1 MKFNLPI
8 FIGTLILFGA
18 IIAAYLLGYMLS
30 QLIRGFLPVDV
41 LTFSITLFLFVA
53 IAILIYVL
61 LELVKKQ
68 QSPPLPRETSPQP
81 IEKSLEEPFVRRRR
95 VIPPN
100 RCLADSELQNKLIQM
115 LSGDRAAAERL
126 VDRVRTNHPS
136 RTENW
141 YWQRAIDDLERDR
154 R

>member
-1 MKFNLPI
+1 MRFNLPI

-18 IIAAYLLGYMLS
+18 IVAAYQLGYMLS

-41 LTFSITLFLFVA
+41 LTFSITLFLLVA

-61 LELVKKQ
+61 LEFLKKQ
-68 QSPPLPRETSPQP
+68 QSPPLPRETSHQP

-95 VIPPN
+95 VLQHRSLP
-100 RCLADSELQNKLIQM
+100 DSELQNKLIQM

-126 VDRVRTNHPS
+126 VDRVRANHPS

-141 YWQRAIDDLERDR
+141 YWQRAINDLERDR